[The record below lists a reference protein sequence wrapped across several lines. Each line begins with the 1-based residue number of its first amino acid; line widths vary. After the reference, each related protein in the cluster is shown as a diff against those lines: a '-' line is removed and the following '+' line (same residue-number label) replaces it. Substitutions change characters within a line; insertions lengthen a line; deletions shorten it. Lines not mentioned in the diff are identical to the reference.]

1 MIIKSKNMII
11 TTELLDNLTHQAK
24 ANPRLRMNYD
34 LRTSAED
41 SSQRMLNALEPGTVV
56 PIHRHPGSSETVC
69 CVRGALEEVIYTEQ
83 EDGKVVESE
92 RIPLCAGSSLAV
104 AQIPLGVWH
113 TVDNIQEGTIIVESK
128 DGAYAPMRPEDVIM
142 SITKE

>member
-1 MIIKSKNMII
+1 MII

-69 CVRGALEEVIYTEQ
+69 CGL
-83 EDGKVVESE
+83 
-92 RIPLCAGSSLAV
+92 LNHSSLMPC
-104 AQIPLGVWH
+104 I
-113 TVDNIQEGTIIVESK
+113 DEIF
-128 DGAYAPMRPEDVIM
+128 
-142 SITKE
+142 

>member
-1 MIIKSKNMII
+1 MII
-11 TTELLDNLTHQAK
+11 TPEFLDNLTHRAK

-56 PIHRHPGSSETVC
+56 PIHRHPCSSETVC
-69 CVRGALEEVIYTEQ
+69 CVRGALDEVIYTEQ
-83 EDGKVVESE
+83 ADGTVVESE
-92 RIPLCAGSSLAV
+92 RILLCAGSPLAV

-128 DGAYAPMRPEDVIM
+128 NGAYEPIKPEDVIM
-142 SITKE
+142 SIPKE

>member
-1 MIIKSKNMII
+1 MII
-11 TTELLDNLTHQAK
+11 TTELLDNLTHHAK

-69 CVRGALEEVIYTEQ
+69 CVRGALEEVIYAEQ
-83 EDGKVVESE
+83 ADGTVVESE
-92 RIPLCAGSSLAV
+92 RISLCAGSPLAV
-104 AQIPLGVWH
+104 AQIPLGAWH
-113 TVDNIQEGTIIVESK
+113 TVDNIKEGTIIVESK
-128 DGAYAPMRPEDVIM
+128 DGAYEPMKPEDVIM

>member
-1 MIIKSKNMII
+1 MII

-69 CVRGALEEVIYTEQ
+69 CVRGALEEVIYTELA
-83 EDGKVVESE
+83 DGTVVESE
-92 RIPLCAGSSLAV
+92 RISLCAGSPLAV

-128 DGAYAPMRPEDVIM
+128 NGAYEPMKPEDVIM
-142 SITKE
+142 SITEE

>member
-1 MIIKSKNMII
+1 MII

-24 ANPRLRMNYD
+24 ANPRWRMNYD

-69 CVRGALEEVIYTEQ
+69 CVRGALEEVIYTELA
-83 EDGKVVESE
+83 DGTVVASE
-92 RIPLCAGSSLAV
+92 RISLCAGAPLAV

-113 TVDNIQEGTIIVESK
+113 TVDNIKEGTIIVESK
-128 DGAYAPMRPEDVIM
+128 DGAYEPMKPEDVIM